1 MTLIIAADVQDH
13 LILAGD
19 HCAVLSRGSNA
30 TEHVIIRN
38 YQKIYCWKYGAIAGS
53 GDVVLMVVFLRLFL
67 LHERQNARVDV
78 LQIASEAKAARI
90 RAGSPP
96 GECVG
101 NIFFTLPASDGF
113 QMHGVYIGEHR
124 IRLETVD
131 PISTCFSMQ
140 EQRSPDRTACNA
152 FNGRLRPALFFSDT
166 RAFDT
171 HHLDLLRRFFEC
183 QSAMDDR
190 VTGSFDVM
198 FLDKRTGIGRFWTA
212 PDGMGLRVS
221 LGGELES
228 AGEGL
233 VQRKRPEAL
242 SLQVFRPFQCPV
254 GLNKW
259 WSQGGSNS

>member
-38 YQKIYCWKYGAIAGS
+38 YQKIYSWKYGAIAGS

-90 RAGSPP
+90 HAGSPP

-113 QMHGVYIGEHR
+113 QMHGVYTGEHR

-190 VTGSFDVM
+190 VTCSFDVM

-228 AGEGL
+228 AGEGPAPNEKG
-233 VQRKRPEAL
+233 RNPCCSGIPA
-242 SLQVFRPFQCPV
+242 FRMPCRAE
-254 GLNKW
+254 
-259 WSQGGSNS
+259 